1 MIIDFILLTLGIA
14 LIVVGLIGCVIPVIP
29 GPPISYAGILL
40 LHFTSWVHFS
50 SMFLL
55 IWGILV
61 ITVTILDYVIPIW
74 GTKKT
79 GGSKWGSWGSAIGLI
94 IGLFFSPIGIFIG
107 PFVGALIGE
116 LLYQYNNEGKDPKV
130 PTAENEK
137 MKKSLKAAFG
147 SFLGLMVG
155 IVLKIIISGALA
167 FFFIKEVVKT
177 IL

>member
-1 MIIDFILLTLGIA
+1 MMTSIA

-50 SMFLL
+50 STFLL

-61 ITVTILDYVIPIW
+61 IAVTILDYVVPIW

-107 PFVGALIGE
+107 PFLGALIGE
-116 LLYQYNNEGKDPKV
+116 LLYQYNKEGKDPSV

-137 MKKSLKAAFG
+137 MKKSLKAALG
-147 SFLGLMVG
+147 SFLGLMLG

-167 FFFIKEVVKT
+167 FFFIKEVIKAVF
-177 IL
+177 